1 MALQFYLTT
10 HALRNGEHAIRV
22 SVHIA
27 NTRLQTTIGISV
39 NPDFWLDAKQKVKKG
54 TVNSKGMK
62 FNEINDKLA
71 SIVKAF
77 TAFEN
82 ANNGAP
88 TTLQTLKEVLHNALY
103 GDKGKPMREKY
114 SFYETFDMLVAKAKV
129 ECQWSESTVKKHNTF
144 RNHLMSFAPKTRFA
158 EWDEDMINRFIVF
171 EGKKLKMMDSSVH
184 KDVKML
190 KWFLR
195 GAMKVRAKVPADFLN
210 FRYKFKLIEKEVVFL
225 TWDELIRLYIFEVPE
240 EGAVVRLKDI
250 SGLIYKKE
258 VRNRSSLLKTRDLF
272 CFCAFTGLRYSDM
285 AALKRTD
292 VISDFINVIT

>member
-54 TVNSKGMK
+54 AVNSKGMK

-88 TTLQTLKEVLHNALY
+88 TTLHTLKEVLHNALY
-103 GDKGKPMREKY
+103 GEKGKPMRENIV
-114 SFYETFDMLVAKAKV
+114 SM
-129 ECQWSESTVKKHNTF
+129 KH
-144 RNHLMSFAPKTRFA
+144 
-158 EWDEDMINRFIVF
+158 
-171 EGKKLKMMDSSVH
+171 
-184 KDVKML
+184 
-190 KWFLR
+190 
-195 GAMKVRAKVPADFLN
+195 
-210 FRYKFKLIEKEVVFL
+210 LIC
-225 TWDELIRLYIFEVPE
+225 W
-240 EGAVVRLKDI
+240 
-250 SGLIYKKE
+250 
-258 VRNRSSLLKTRDLF
+258 
-272 CFCAFTGLRYSDM
+272 
-285 AALKRTD
+285 
-292 VISDFINVIT
+292 

>member
-10 HALRNGEHAIRV
+10 YARKNGEHAIRV

-27 NTRLQTTIGISV
+27 NTRFQTTIGITV
-39 NPDFWLDAKQKVKKG
+39 NPDFWLDGKQKVKKG
-54 TVNSKGMK
+54 TINSKGMK

-82 ANNGAP
+82 DNNGAP

-129 ECQWSESTVKKHNTF
+129 ECQWSESTVKKHSTF
-144 RNHLMSFAPKTRFA
+144 RNHLRSFAPKTRFA

-171 EGKKLKMMDSSVH
+171 EGKKLKMMDSSVQ

-195 GAMKVRAKVPADFLN
+195 RAMEIGQKYL
-210 FRYKFKLIEKEVVFL
+210 L
-225 TWDELIRLYIFEVPE
+225 TF
-240 EGAVVRLKDI
+240 
-250 SGLIYKKE
+250 
-258 VRNRSSLLKTRDLF
+258 
-272 CFCAFTGLRYSDM
+272 
-285 AALKRTD
+285 
-292 VISDFINVIT
+292 

>member
-10 HALRNGEHAIRV
+10 HARKNGEHTIRV

-27 NTRLQTTIGISV
+27 NTRLQTTIGITV
-39 NPDFWLDAKQKVKKG
+39 NPDFWHDGKQKVKKG
-54 TVNSKGMK
+54 TINSKGMK

-82 ANNGAP
+82 DNNGAP
-88 TTLQTLKEVLHNALY
+88 TKLSALKEILHNSLY
-103 GDKGKPMREKY
+103 GEIGKPMRDKY
-114 SFYETFDMLVAKAKV
+114 SFYETYDMLVAKVRV
-129 ECQWSESTVKKHNTF
+129 ECQWSESTIKKYGTF
-144 RNHLMSFAPKTRFA
+144 RKHLQSFAPKTRFA
-158 EWDEDMINRFIVF
+158 EWDKDMINRFIVF
-171 EGKKLKMMDSSVH
+171 EGKKLKMMDSSIQ

-195 GAMKVRAKVPADFLN
+195 GAMEVGAKVPADFLN

-225 TWDELIRLYIFEVPE
+225 TWDELIRLYNFEVPE
-240 EGAVVRLKDI
+240 EGTVVRLKDI